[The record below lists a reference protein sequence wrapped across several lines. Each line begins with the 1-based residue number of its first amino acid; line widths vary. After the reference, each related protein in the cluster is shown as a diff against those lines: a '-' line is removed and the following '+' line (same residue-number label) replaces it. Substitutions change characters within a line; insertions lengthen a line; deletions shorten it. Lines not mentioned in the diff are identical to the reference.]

1 MAQFKFFVSMFG
13 RPTVRKSLVGVISYD
28 ESRRMIDFYYKEDT
42 ENLLI
47 RWDYANKE
55 DFETDKTNLI
65 NQLHQI

>member
-1 MAQFKFFVSMFG
+1 MFG